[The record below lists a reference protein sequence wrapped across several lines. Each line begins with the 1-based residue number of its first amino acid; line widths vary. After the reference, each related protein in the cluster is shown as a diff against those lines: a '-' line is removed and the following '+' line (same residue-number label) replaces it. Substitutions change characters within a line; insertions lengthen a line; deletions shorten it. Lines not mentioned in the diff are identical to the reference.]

1 MKILIMRHG
10 EAEHYADTDAERA
23 LTEKGKRDSVNTA
36 QLCVDNGYG
45 HLDMVLVS
53 PYLRAQQT
61 WQAIASHFDT
71 KQVKVCDDITP
82 YGDPRRVSDYIAA
95 VAEVEK
101 PKSILMV
108 SHLPLVGYLTSEF
121 VPNINPPMFP
131 TSGMAC
137 IEYDVI
143 NGRGDLVLN
152 IHPEINAF

>member
-10 EAEHYADTDAERA
+10 EAEHYAATDAERA
-23 LTEKGKRDSVNTA
+23 LTDKGRRDSVKAA
-36 QLCVDNGYG
+36 QLCVNKGYTQ
-45 HLDMVLVS
+45 LELVLVS

-61 WQAIASHFDT
+61 WQAIASHFDA

-82 YGDPRRVSDYIAA
+82 YGDARRVGDYIAA

-121 VPNINPPMFP
+121 VPDVAPPMFP
-131 TSGMAC
+131 TSGIAC
-137 IEYDVI
+137 IDYDT
-143 NGRGDLVLN
+143 NNHHGELVLN
-152 IHPEINAF
+152 IHP

>member
-10 EAEHYADTDAERA
+10 EAEHYAYTDAERA
-23 LTEKGKRDSVNTA
+23 LTEKGKDSVNTA

-82 YGDPRRVSDYIAA
+82 YGDARRVSDYIAA

-101 PKSILMV
+101 
-108 SHLPLVGYLTSEF
+108 
-121 VPNINPPMFP
+121 
-131 TSGMAC
+131 
-137 IEYDVI
+137 
-143 NGRGDLVLN
+143 LN
-152 IHPEINAF
+152 LF